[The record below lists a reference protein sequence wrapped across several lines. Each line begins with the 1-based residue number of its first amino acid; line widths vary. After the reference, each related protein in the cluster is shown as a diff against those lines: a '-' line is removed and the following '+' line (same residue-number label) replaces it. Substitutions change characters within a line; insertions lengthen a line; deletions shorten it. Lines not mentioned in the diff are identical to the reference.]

1 MSTWPYLEED
11 LDIFLNKH
19 EKDKEKIFN
28 EIREYLGK
36 KKFISKKEF
45 FDNYFSLLSKENNC
59 SKTLSSGLI
68 LKIGDATNALELTD
82 CQTFT
87 IKIEYLKKIKIKS
100 FKGNSYKFIIS
111 ERYFNK
117 IIKNTKDNHLK
128 YKETNKSKESTLESN
143 EFDIKVIF
151 NKNFDYLSIIPNYKN
166 ICDEVFEILE
176 KEKSK
181 KEISPKDFFNKFRLL
196 NFPEIQKYDLDKIN
210 WKLNFMDFSDTNYKY
225 FCYNK
230 KIGLSIYLQR
240 NFNYLSKRNIKFF
253 YLNIDFL
260 MNESSS
266 KNIRNYLIFYM
277 SNLYLNSEKDKYIE
291 FIENDLSNNIEY
303 KGKILVEKILDL
315 LVKNFKDYELYIDNI
330 KTKFEFDIVDNFIK
344 TYDLKTFAF
353 IQINNNTVGVLS
365 GINYKLVE
373 NLNNFSILEDFEF
386 YLPLNFGEI
395 NESQIRENYT
405 KNLRN
410 YFKNVDYEGYRFL
423 LKIKYF
429 LNAKK
434 FYLFELN
441 TYGSFLEFILVDINK
456 NIVNKINFRNN
467 IIEEIFNDLYEG
479 YITKIINTDKNIFS
493 EISKSNEGQFFEKQ
507 IIYDTIINNI
517 NINKIRVDKIFSIKE
532 FPINII
538 DKKEDILL
546 IQINANAPYYDFGFI
561 YRENNINILKLCQIG
576 INKSKNEL
584 LKLNPNFLLL
594 DIYYFCQK
602 MHKEKQIEINKA
614 EICLITTIKAY
625 EESINNNTLQKERQY
640 KNFEVMKDFC
650 NHNNYLFFI
659 YDVKNLEFFRLNSD
673 NELITTDLKYSE
685 HQKGIMKIFNNDDD
699 LEGIKKLNYNF
710 KLKDPQIIGKIK
722 INKNFNTE
730 QLNPEL
736 VFQVK
741 KNSVIF
747 YCKENNI
754 NKNDE
759 LDIDLNDD
767 LNENEEYEDEDEEEK
782 EDTYDKKEI
791 SEEENESNDI
801 KESDE
806 SESNISSHD
815 KINKDKINTSEKKE
829 EKNPI
834 KRKNLFA
841 QCDEKD
847 YGMKKNIE

>member
-1 MSTWPYLEED
+1 
-11 LDIFLNKH
+11 
-19 EKDKEKIFN
+19 
-28 EIREYLGK
+28 
-36 KKFISKKEF
+36 
-45 FDNYFSLLSKENNC
+45 
-59 SKTLSSGLI
+59 
-68 LKIGDATNALELTD
+68 
-82 CQTFT
+82 
-87 IKIEYLKKIKIKS
+87 
-100 FKGNSYKFIIS
+100 
-111 ERYFNK
+111 
-117 IIKNTKDNHLK
+117 
-128 YKETNKSKESTLESN
+128 
-143 EFDIKVIF
+143 
-151 NKNFDYLSIIPNYKN
+151 
-166 ICDEVFEILE
+166 
-176 KEKSK
+176 
-181 KEISPKDFFNKFRLL
+181 
-196 NFPEIQKYDLDKIN
+196 
-210 WKLNFMDFSDTNYKY
+210 
-225 FCYNK
+225 
-230 KIGLSIYLQR
+230 
-240 NFNYLSKRNIKFF
+240 
-253 YLNIDFL
+253 
-260 MNESSS
+260 
-266 KNIRNYLIFYM
+266 
-277 SNLYLNSEKDKYIE
+277 
-291 FIENDLSNNIEY
+291 
-303 KGKILVEKILDL
+303 
-315 LVKNFKDYELYIDNI
+315 
-330 KTKFEFDIVDNFIK
+330 
-344 TYDLKTFAF
+344 
-353 IQINNNTVGVLS
+353 
-365 GINYKLVE
+365 
-373 NLNNFSILEDFEF
+373 
-386 YLPLNFGEI
+386 
-395 NESQIRENYT
+395 
-405 KNLRN
+405 
-410 YFKNVDYEGYRFL
+410 
-423 LKIKYF
+423 
-429 LNAKK
+429 
-434 FYLFELN
+434 
-441 TYGSFLEFILVDINK
+441 
-456 NIVNKINFRNN
+456 
-467 IIEEIFNDLYEG
+467 
-479 YITKIINTDKNIFS
+479 
-493 EISKSNEGQFFEKQ
+493 
-507 IIYDTIINNI
+507 
-517 NINKIRVDKIFSIKE
+517 
-532 FPINII
+532 
-538 DKKEDILL
+538 
-546 IQINANAPYYDFGFI
+546 
-561 YRENNINILKLCQIG
+561 
-576 INKSKNEL
+576 
-584 LKLNPNFLLL
+584 
-594 DIYYFCQK
+594 

-722 INKNFNTE
+722 INKNLKTE